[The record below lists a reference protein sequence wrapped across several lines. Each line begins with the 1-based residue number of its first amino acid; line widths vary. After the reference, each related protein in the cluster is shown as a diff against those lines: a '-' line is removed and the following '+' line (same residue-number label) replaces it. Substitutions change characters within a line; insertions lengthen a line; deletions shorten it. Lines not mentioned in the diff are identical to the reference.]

1 MQQNEIKRNIGLIYC
16 FILLYLSY
24 RFRKTT
30 TEPKTIIEIRRIPI
44 TAPITMTVV
53 EEDGPSVS
61 IIHLH
66 LHMYVALSLKHDE
79 PEPFSQLNVDWK
91 AWKGDWICRALIY
104 DHLLVTF
111 KSLLSWLNGRVLS
124 CKNHSIFWDTV
135 IV

>member
-61 IIHLH
+61 IIIHLH

-79 PEPFSQLNVDWK
+79 PEPLSQLNVD
-91 AWKGDWICRALIY
+91 
-104 DHLLVTF
+104 
-111 KSLLSWLNGRVLS
+111 
-124 CKNHSIFWDTV
+124 
-135 IV
+135 

>member
-1 MQQNEIKRNIGLIYC
+1 MLHKKIYHNNSFLQQNEIKRNIGLIYC

-30 TEPKTIIEIRRIPI
+30 TEPKTINEIRRIPI

-66 LHMYVALSLKHDE
+66 LHMYVALSLKHDDPE
-79 PEPFSQLNVDWK
+79 PEPFSQLNVD
-91 AWKGDWICRALIY
+91 
-104 DHLLVTF
+104 
-111 KSLLSWLNGRVLS
+111 
-124 CKNHSIFWDTV
+124 
-135 IV
+135 